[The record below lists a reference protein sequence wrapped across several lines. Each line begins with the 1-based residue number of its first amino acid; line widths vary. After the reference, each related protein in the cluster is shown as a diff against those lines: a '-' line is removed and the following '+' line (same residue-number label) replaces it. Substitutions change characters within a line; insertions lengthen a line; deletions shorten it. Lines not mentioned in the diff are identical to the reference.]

1 LAGFLDLVVDCGVFL
16 IAGWRVAGPVRLPW
30 GRPGPGRLVCAAL
43 VIHRQLLAEATKT
56 RRIRLGVS
64 SRRISWY
71 SSDTITRP

>member
-30 GRPGPGRLVCAAL
+30 GRPGPGRLVFAAL

-56 RRIRLGVS
+56 PADPTGGEQSPDQLVQQ
-64 SRRISWY
+64 
-71 SSDTITRP
+71 